1 MTASWHL
8 RLLGLALL
16 VGACAPAASPAAPA
30 APARPAATAAQAPAA
45 PQAASQP
52 AAQPAAQ
59 PPAQLAAPATSA
71 VPKPQA
77 NAAEWARLKEAASR
91 EGRVVIAGPPF
102 PNLRQAII
110 EGMEKTHGITVE
122 YLGLPSGEATTRI
135 EREAGAGRPTV
146 DVHIGGSPTCWT
158 TAERGLIDDVVKLIV
173 DPALMDA
180 QVWRDGS
187 PRVLK
192 PSPQMPQDFGC
203 GIQGADWVMTDLFVN
218 KDMVPPGTIKS
229 WKDLLKPEYRGKIV
243 SHDPRRPG
251 SGGATVGYL
260 YALFGEQYLQDLY
273 VGQQVTYTVD
283 YRQLAEWVA
292 RGAYP
297 IGLSL
302 VQVNVE
308 PLRAAGL
315 PLERVFPEDGPGST
329 LGGFSV
335 VMRVK
340 GSPNPNAG
348 AVFLNWFLSREGQ
361 EMWEREM
368 LETSLRTD
376 VAHNVPEYVIP
387 KPGVQYVN
395 GYDPTFHF
403 TERIPAEAKIVDL
416 LPR

>member
-1 MTASWHL
+1 MMRSSWHL
-8 RLLGLALL
+8 GLLGLALL
-16 VGACAPAASPAAPA
+16 LGACAPAPGPAAPA
-30 APARPAATAAQAPAA
+30 APAKPAAPAVQAPAA
-45 PQAASQP
+45 AQPATQP
-52 AAQPAAQ
+52 AAQPAA
-59 PPAQLAAPATSA
+59 AAPGAF
-71 VPKPQA
+71 PKPQA
-77 NAAEWARLKEAASR
+77 NAAEWTRMKESASR

-110 EGMEKTHGITVE
+110 EGMDKTYGITVE

-135 EREAGAGRPTV
+135 EREASAGRPTI

-158 TAERGLIDDVVKLIV
+158 GAERGLLDDIAKVIV
-173 DPALMDA
+173 DPALMEPEL
-180 QVWRDGS
+180 WRDGA
-187 PRVLK
+187 PRILK
-192 PSPQMPQDFGC
+192 PSPNMPQDYAC

-218 KDMVPPGTIKS
+218 RDMVPPSAIKS
-229 WKDLLKPEYRGKIV
+229 WKDLLKPEYKGKIA

-251 SGGATVGYL
+251 SGGATVAYL

-273 VGQQVTYTVD
+273 VGQQVTYNID

-292 RGAYP
+292 RGNYP

-340 GSPNPNAG
+340 GAPNPNAAG
-348 AVFLNWFLSREGQ
+348 VFLNWFLSRGGQ
-361 EMWEREM
+361 EMGEREM
-368 LETSLRTD
+368 METSLRTD
-376 VAHNVPEYVIP
+376 LAHSVPDYIIP
-387 KPGVQYVN
+387 KPGVQYID
-395 GYDPTFHF
+395 GYDPTFHY
-403 TERIPAEAKIVDL
+403 TERVPAEAKIVEL